1 MTFAFMTSSSIL
13 IIEDDPTLL
22 RGLTDNFRSQ
32 GYEVRTAADGNAGLA
47 AVLGEP
53 PDLVLLDIMLP
64 KLNGYEICRQVR
76 ERKLDM
82 PIIMLTAKGQEEEI
96 VRGLELGAD
105 DYVTKPFS
113 IRELVARVKALLR
126 RRGSEDEMIHQIGDA
141 TLDLV
146 SHKLTRGDDGQEIPL
161 TTKEFRMLEYFV
173 RRPNRALARSDI
185 IDHVWG
191 RSVIVTSRSVDR
203 CITTLRGKIE
213 PDSRK
218 PTFIH
223 TIRDVGYRFELPE

>member
-1 MTFAFMTSSSIL
+1 MSTASIL
-13 IIEDDPTLL
+13 IIEDDPALL
-22 RGLTDNFRSQ
+22 RGLSDNFRSQ
-32 GYEVRTAADGNAGLA
+32 GYDVRTASDGNAGLA
-47 AVLGEP
+47 AALGEP
-53 PDLVLLDIMLP
+53 PDLLLLDIMLP

-76 ERKLDM
+76 EQKLSL

-113 IRELVARVKALLR
+113 IRELLARVKALLR
-126 RRGSEDEMIHQIGDA
+126 RRSTPEETHFPIGDA

-146 SHKLTRGDDGQEIPL
+146 SHKLTRAGAEIPL
-161 TTKEFRMLEYFV
+161 TTKEYRMLEYFV
-173 RRPNRALARSDI
+173 RRPNRALARRDI
-185 IDHVWG
+185 MNEVWG

-203 CITTLRGKIE
+203 CITTLRSKLE
-213 PDSRK
+213 PDPRT

>member
-1 MTFAFMTSSSIL
+1 MNRAAIL
-13 IIEDDPTLL
+13 IVEDDPALL
-22 RGLTDNFRSQ
+22 RGLADNFSMQ
-32 GYEVRTAADGNAGLA
+32 GYEVRTATDGNAGLA
-47 AVLGEP
+47 SALAAP

-64 KLNGYEICRQVR
+64 KLSGYEVCRQLR
-76 ERKLDM
+76 TQKFAA

-113 IRELVARVKALLR
+113 IRELSARVKALLR
-126 RRGSEDEMIHQIGDA
+126 RRGDEDQSVFQIGDA

-146 SHKLTRGDDGQEIPL
+146 SHKLTREGAEVPL
-161 TTKEFRMLEYFV
+161 ATKEYRMLEYFV
-173 RRPNRALARSDI
+173 RRPNRALARRDI
-185 IDHVWG
+185 IDQVWG

-203 CITTLRGKIE
+203 CIATLRGKIE
-213 PDSRK
+213 PDPRT

>member
-1 MTFAFMTSSSIL
+1 MPSSIL

-22 RGLTDNFRSQ
+22 RGLTDNFRLQ
-32 GYEVRTAADGNAGLA
+32 GYVVRSASDGNAGLA
-47 AVLGEP
+47 SVLAEP

-76 ERKLDM
+76 AQKLQL

-126 RRGSEDEMIHQIGDA
+126 RRGAEEETVHQIGDA

-146 SHKLTRGDDGQEIPL
+146 SHKLTRGGEEIPL
-161 TTKEFRMLEYFV
+161 TTKEYRMLEYFV
-173 RRPNRALARSDI
+173 SRPNRALARSDI

-191 RSVIVTSRSVDR
+191 RSIIVTSRSVDR
-203 CITTLRGKIE
+203 CITTLRSKIE
-213 PDSRK
+213 PDPRK

-223 TIRDVGYRFELPE
+223 TIRDIGYRFEHD